1 MKPIAYTLVACVVAL
16 FAVGVILLI
25 LSLIAVCAHADN
37 RPLFDI
43 EYGESNDELWAFG
56 RGWDSEYH
64 EGTVWQDFDELDRD
78 VYVVIA
84 TPYWWEDES
93 EKCVLVRVKNHGW
106 RGRYKNPATL
116 NLKKDGVF
124 ELVQLRTRL
133 R

>member
-1 MKPIAYTLVACVVAL
+1 MREVVKGFAIALLLCAPAL
-16 FAVGVILLI
+16 
-25 LSLIAVCAHADN
+25 ADN

-43 EYGESNDELWAFG
+43 EYGESNDELWAWG

-64 EGTVWQDFDELDRD
+64 EGTVWQDFDELDKD

-93 EKCVLVRVKNHGW
+93 EKCVLVRVKNPGW
-106 RGRYKNPATL
+106 RGRYKNCATL

-124 ELVQLRTRL
+124 ELVQLRSRI